1 MTKNNIINP
10 WRGVMQVT
18 RDTDQTGPL
27 DVEDQLR
34 GVATTAGIATS

>member
-27 DVEDQLR
+27 DVEDQVQ
-34 GVATTAGIATS
+34 GVLDASSLMP